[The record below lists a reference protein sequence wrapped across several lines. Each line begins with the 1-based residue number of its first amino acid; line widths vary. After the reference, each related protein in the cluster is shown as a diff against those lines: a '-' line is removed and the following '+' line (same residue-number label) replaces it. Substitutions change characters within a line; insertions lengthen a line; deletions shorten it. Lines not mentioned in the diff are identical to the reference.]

1 MRRLNFEI
9 SPNAR
14 LTCRAK
20 REVPTRELLRSMIAK
35 HRRRRH
41 TQEKTGCAL
50 TPNSG
55 FPIHNPA
62 LQIAQRLGSKPL
74 APCISLRNGNHF
86 DYRSFAISTAHPSP
100 REWIAY
106 FGRADGG
113 LIVWDDVAQSIVQT
127 ATHQAEAL
135 AVADAKLS
143 IDELLESEPT
153 ENSELIDE

>member
-9 SPNAR
+9 IPNAQ

-20 REVPTRELLRSMIAK
+20 REVPTRELLMSMIVK
-35 HRRRRH
+35 HRRRRLI
-41 TQEKTGCAL
+41 QKNVANAL
-50 TPNSG
+50 APDSA
-55 FPIHNPA
+55 FPIHKPA
-62 LQIAQRLGSKPL
+62 LQFAQRLGSKPL

-86 DYRSFAISTAHPSP
+86 DYRSFAISTVHPDP

-113 LIVWDDVAQSIVQT
+113 VIVWDGVAQSIVQT

-143 IDELLESEPT
+143 IDEFLET
-153 ENSELIDE
+153 ESAKNPELTDE